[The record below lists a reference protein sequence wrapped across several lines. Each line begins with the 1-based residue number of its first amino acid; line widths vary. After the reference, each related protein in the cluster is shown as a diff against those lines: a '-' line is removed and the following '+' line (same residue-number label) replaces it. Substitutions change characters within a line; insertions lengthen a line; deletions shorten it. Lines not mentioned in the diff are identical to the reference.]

1 MASFP
6 TDKLS
11 YYNFLT
17 LYPLSIEANC
27 VVIGACIP
35 TLYPLIQRVFGNSVL
50 GSTKSDSSEQQRPP
64 LQTIGSYVH
73 NKRRPGHLSVLDTM
87 DNDEGGDRDAEIAER
102 QRSENSGETTL
113 RGDVEMGER
122 WASEVEGA
130 DVFRDIEMAETQ
142 KWDVEGGS
150 ILRGNGRE
158 SPI

>member
-1 MASFP
+1 
-6 TDKLS
+6 
-11 YYNFLT
+11 
-17 LYPLSIEANC
+17 
-27 VVIGACIP
+27 
-35 TLYPLIQRVFGNSVL
+35 
-50 GSTKSDSSEQQRPP
+50 
-64 LQTIGSYVH
+64 
-73 NKRRPGHLSVLDTM
+73 M

-122 WASEVEGA
+122 RASEVEGA